1 MHLKRFKKFILP
13 VKPVAAVM
21 LLVSLLGMAFIDL
34 SARAQGLAIVRDTEI
49 ENTIRAY
56 SAPLFEAAGLN
67 LSSIRIRLVKDGS
80 LNAFVA
86 GGQNIFLN
94 TGLLTRSDNAGQIIG
109 VLAHEIG
116 HISGGHLSRIHEG
129 LRNASTQSIIAM
141 ILGTAA
147 AIAAG
152 SAEGVAGAL
161 IGGQAIGQRS
171 LFKYTQ
177 GMEQAAD
184 QAGIDFLE
192 RTGQS
197 SQGLLEFLQILQKQS
212 ALYTDSKDPYA
223 STHPLTQDRVAFLG
237 NHVGKSRF
245 SKVPTPKQ
253 FTTMHAR
260 MRGKINGYVDDPNQT
275 LNRYSAEDKGIEARY
290 ARAYAFM
297 KLHNVKNA
305 LGIVNQLIDE
315 SPKDPFFH
323 ELKGDILKDAGE
335 IRGAIKAY
343 NKAIKIL
350 PWAALIRIS
359 LARVQLEL
367 NDPKLDDAVLKN
379 IREALRYENEI
390 PAAWRQLATIY
401 GRRGETGKASL
412 ALAEEAMLRGDIG
425 RAKQNIQRA
434 LKALPK
440 GTPEHIRALDIDN
453 ELAQAKAAEDS

>member
-1 MHLKRFKKFILP
+1 
-13 VKPVAAVM
+13 M
-21 LLVSLLGMAFIDL
+21 LLVSFLGMAFIDHT
-34 SARAQGLAIVRDTEI
+34 ARAQGFAIVRDTEI

-56 SAPLFEAAGLN
+56 SVPLFEAAGLDLN
-67 LSSIRIRLVKDGS
+67 SIRIRLVKDNS

-116 HISGGHLSRIHEG
+116 HIAGGHLSRIHEG
-129 LRNASTQSIIAM
+129 LRNASTQSIVAM

-147 AIAAG
+147 AIVAG
-152 SAEGVAGAL
+152 SAEGVSGAL
-161 IGGQAIGQRS
+161 IGSQALGQRAI
-171 LFKYTQ
+171 FKYTQ

-184 QAGIDFLE
+184 QAGVKFLD

-197 SQGLLEFLQILQKQS
+197 SQGLLEFLQILKKQS
-212 ALYTDSKDPYA
+212 SLYTDSSDPYA
-223 STHPLTQDRVAFLG
+223 STHPLTQDRISFLG
-237 NHVGKSRF
+237 NHIQKSRF
-245 SKVPTPKQ
+245 SKVPVPKQ
-253 FTTMHAR
+253 FRIMHAR
-260 MRGKINGYVDDPNQT
+260 MRGKLNGYVDDPHRT
-275 LNRYSAEDKGIEARY
+275 LNHYNAEDKRIEARY

-297 KLHNVKNA
+297 KLHDVKNA
-305 LGIVNQLIDE
+305 LSIVNQLIDE
-315 SPKDPFFH
+315 SPKDPFFY

-343 NKAIKIL
+343 KQAIKIL

-390 PAAWRQLATIY
+390 PAAWRQLATIH
-401 GRRGETGKASL
+401 GRRGETSKASL

-425 RAKQNIQRA
+425 RAKKNVRRA
-434 LKALPK
+434 LKSLPK
-440 GTPEHIRALDIDN
+440 GTPEYIRALDIDN

>member
-1 MHLKRFKKFILP
+1 
-13 VKPVAAVM
+13 M
-21 LLVSLLGMAFIDL
+21 LLVSILGMAFIDHT
-34 SARAQGLAIVRDTEI
+34 ARAQGLAIVRDTEI

-56 SAPLFEAAGLN
+56 SVPLFEAAGLDLN
-67 LSSIRIRLVKDGS
+67 SIRIRLVKDNT

-94 TGLLTRSDNAGQIIG
+94 TGLLTRSENAGQIIG

-116 HISGGHLSRIHEG
+116 HIAGGHLSRIHEG
-129 LRNASTQSIIAM
+129 LRNASTQSIVAM

-147 AIAAG
+147 AIVAG
-152 SAEGVAGAL
+152 SAEGVSGAL
-161 IGGQAIGQRS
+161 IGSQALGQRAI
-171 LFKYTQ
+171 FKYTQ

-184 QAGIDFLE
+184 QAGVKILD

-197 SQGLLEFLQILQKQS
+197 SQGLLEFLQILKKQS
-212 ALYTDSKDPYA
+212 SLYAVSSDPYA
-223 STHPLTQDRVAFLG
+223 STHPLTQDRISFLG
-237 NHVGKSRF
+237 NHIQKSPF

-253 FTTMHAR
+253 FRSMHAR
-260 MRGKINGYVDDPNQT
+260 MRGKLNGYVDDPHRT
-275 LNRYSAEDKGIEARY
+275 LNHYSAEDKRIEARY

-297 KLHNVKNA
+297 KLHDVKNA
-305 LGIVNQLIDE
+305 LSIINQLIDE
-315 SPKDPFFH
+315 SPKDPFFY
-323 ELKGDILKDAGE
+323 ELKGDVLKDAGE

-343 NKAIKIL
+343 KQAIKIV

-367 NDPKLDDAVLKN
+367 NDPNLDDAVLKN

-401 GRRGETGKASL
+401 GRRGETSKASL

-425 RAKQNIQRA
+425 RAKQNVKRA
-434 LKALPK
+434 LESLPE
-440 GTPEHIRALDIDN
+440 GSPEHIRALDIDN